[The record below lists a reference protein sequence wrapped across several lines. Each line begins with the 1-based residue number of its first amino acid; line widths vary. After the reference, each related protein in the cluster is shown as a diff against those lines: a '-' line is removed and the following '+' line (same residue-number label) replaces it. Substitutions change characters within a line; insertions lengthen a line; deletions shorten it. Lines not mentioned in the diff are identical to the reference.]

1 MTATLKYPGPALWH
15 CFRLCLLAVLLS
27 GFHLSPAMA
36 RRPATVE
43 LSQSVGQPGEQL
55 QVSGKRFGRLK
66 YGQLFLDGEQV
77 ASFLTSV
84 SGRFQTDFSIPDG
97 IAPGDKTLIAV
108 TQRASVSAEFEVITA
123 SQYLLR
129 EDFESFSPGPW
140 QEGQIHGDWQVVYD
154 GYGEVRISDEDSQ
167 LLELSPAS
175 AQEFWETHGALVTSV
190 ASFSDLDLRLRM
202 RSVEQLRAA
211 EPNPWEVAWLLW
223 HYQSNQQFYYL
234 ALKPNGWEL
243 GKADPAYPG
252 AQRFLATGNFP
263 QYPLG
268 YWNRLR
274 VKQIGATI
282 QIWADD
288 ELLTIFTDEEQPYLE
303 GSIGLY
309 SEDATVQFD
318 DIEVSLPE

>member
-1 MTATLKYPGPALWH
+1 M
-15 CFRLCLLAVLLS
+15 
-27 GFHLSPAMA
+27 
-36 RRPATVE
+36 
-43 LSQSVGQPGEQL
+43 
-55 QVSGKRFGRLK
+55 
-66 YGQLFLDGEQV
+66 
-77 ASFLTSV
+77 
-84 SGRFQTDFSIPDG
+84 
-97 IAPGDKTLIAV
+97 
-108 TQRASVSAEFEVITA
+108 
-123 SQYLLR
+123 
-129 EDFESFSPGPW
+129 
-140 QEGQIHGDWQVVYD
+140 
-154 GYGEVRISDEDSQ
+154 
-167 LLELSPAS
+167 
-175 AQEFWETHGALVTSV
+175 